1 MRLAERIY
9 LVGSGRNGF
18 EMSDP
23 YDCHVYLLDGGSELA
38 LIDCGAGLGL
48 PRILANVRADGLDPG
63 RIRHLL
69 LTHAHGD
76 HAGGTARVRTML
88 DVRIVSS
95 PEAARW
101 LRDGDE
107 DAISL
112 GVARQAG
119 IYPADYRLE
128 PCPID
133 STVSEGDRVP
143 VGDLELQVYD
153 TPGHARGHRSLL
165 LNDRGRAYLFAGDAI
180 FAGGR
185 IVLQTTWDCSIQES
199 VATIRK
205 LARLQA
211 DALLSGHSTIVLSDA
226 SRHFDLAEAWINRLL
241 PPPQLSF

>member
-1 MRLAERIY
+1 MRLTERIY

-23 YDCHVYLLDGGSELA
+23 FDCHVYLLDGGDELA
-38 LIDCGAGLGL
+38 LVDCGAGMGL
-48 PRILANVRADGLDPG
+48 PRILDNVRADGLDPG
-63 RIRHLL
+63 RIKHLL

-76 HAGGTARVRTML
+76 HAGGTARVRSTL
-88 DVRIVSS
+88 DVNIAGS

-112 GVARQAG
+112 RVARQAG
-119 IYPADYRLE
+119 IYPSDYRLE
-128 PCPID
+128 PCSID
-133 STVSEGDRVP
+133 STVNEGDRFR

-153 TPGHARGHRSLL
+153 SPGHALGHRSFL
-165 LNDRGRAYLFAGDAI
+165 LNDRGRSYLFAGDAI

-199 VATIRK
+199 TATIQK
-205 LARLQA
+205 LAKLQA
-211 DALLSGHSTIVLSDA
+211 DALLAGHGAVILSDA
-226 SRHFDLAEAWINRLL
+226 ARHFDLADAWINRLL
-241 PPPQLSF
+241 PPPQLSL